1 MRFLP
6 PPPSSPQRR
15 KPGYA
20 ALLHIRGNY
29 FRPYLSIPRVP
40 ERCSISM
47 KILLLAGDTRKK
59 KGGVKAVLDWLEGW
73 GANCFST
80 INRGV
85 MIFWVLQGVLSV
97 LLQMGLLLRNKL
109 TSKMQV
115 VKMDNPVRRILSKT
129 SLL

>member
-1 MRFLP
+1 
-6 PPPSSPQRR
+6 
-15 KPGYA
+15 
-20 ALLHIRGNY
+20 
-29 FRPYLSIPRVP
+29 
-40 ERCSISM
+40 M

-59 KGGVKAVLDWLEGW
+59 EGGGGGVKAVLDWLEG
-73 GANCFST
+73 GANFFST

-109 TSKMQV
+109 ISKMQV

>member
-1 MRFLP
+1 
-6 PPPSSPQRR
+6 
-15 KPGYA
+15 
-20 ALLHIRGNY
+20 
-29 FRPYLSIPRVP
+29 
-40 ERCSISM
+40 M

-59 KGGVKAVLDWLEGW
+59 EGGVKAVLDWLEGGG
-73 GANCFST
+73 GANFFST

-109 TSKMQV
+109 ISKMQV
-115 VKMDNPVRRILSKT
+115 VEMDNPVRRVLSKT

>member
-1 MRFLP
+1 M
-6 PPPSSPQRR
+6 
-15 KPGYA
+15 
-20 ALLHIRGNY
+20 IRG
-29 FRPYLSIPRVP
+29 
-40 ERCSISM
+40 
-47 KILLLAGDTRKK
+47 KK
-59 KGGVKAVLDWLEGW
+59 KGGQGCFRLARGGG
-73 GANCFST
+73 GANFFST

-109 TSKMQV
+109 ISKMQV

>member
-1 MRFLP
+1 
-6 PPPSSPQRR
+6 
-15 KPGYA
+15 
-20 ALLHIRGNY
+20 
-29 FRPYLSIPRVP
+29 
-40 ERCSISM
+40 M

-59 KGGVKAVLDWLEGW
+59 KGGGVKAVLDWLEGG

-109 TSKMQV
+109 ISKMQV